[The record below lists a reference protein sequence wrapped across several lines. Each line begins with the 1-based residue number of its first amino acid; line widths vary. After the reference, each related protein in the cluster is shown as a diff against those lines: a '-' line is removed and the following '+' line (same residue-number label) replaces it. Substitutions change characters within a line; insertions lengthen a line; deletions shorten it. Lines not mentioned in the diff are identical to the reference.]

1 MSRIPYIKQQG
12 NAKVL
17 MVHEKPMILIA
28 GESHNSSSS
37 SLTYMENVWD
47 QAEALGMN
55 TLLLPVAWETVE
67 PEEGTFDFFPG

>member
-37 SLTYMENVWD
+37 SLTYMD
-47 QAEALGMN
+47 L
-55 TLLLPVAWETVE
+55 
-67 PEEGTFDFFPG
+67 